1 MVKEGIGI
9 DLQAAGVRVQPGKGV
24 PAAIITIGLT
34 NNAGHRI
41 PDG

>member
-1 MVKEGIGI
+1 VSGAR
-9 DLQAAGVRVQPGKGV
+9 LQPGKGI
-24 PAAIITIGLT
+24 PAVIINIGLT